1 MVVLHLGPIFQLQKN
16 MEEISKL
23 ELRICRVIIK
33 YAPFIIAIG
42 YFIMAISA
50 CFGFVPHII
59 SIFCSMSIIPFI
71 VLISISKLLKFCSWH
86 RLPLW
91 YSVLIDLLNAIYF
104 YFNIPIGS
112 KFAIA
117 IYLLITIVF
126 ILIGMY
132 LKEKRNVKNRT
143 T

>member
-1 MVVLHLGPIFQLQKN
+1 MVDLHHEQIYRLQKR

-23 ELRICRVIIK
+23 ELKTCRIIVK
-33 YAPFIIAIG
+33 YSPFIIAIG
-42 YFIMAISA
+42 YFIMAICS
-50 CFGFVPHII
+50 CFGFVPHFV
-59 SIFCSMSIIPFI
+59 SILCSMSIIPFI
-71 VLISISKLLKFCSWH
+71 VLFAVSKLLKFCSWH

-91 YSVLIDLLNAIYF
+91 YSVLIDVLNAIYF
-104 YFNIPIGS
+104 YFNIPIGGKS
-112 KFAIA
+112 AIA

-132 LKEKRNVKNRT
+132 LKEKHNVKNRT